1 VATVGDILTVP
12 ESGWKR
18 YDDKDANIS
27 YIGDGWGGDTTYTP
41 YNGNRSRN
49 SASTENTS
57 IRFNFTGTRL
67 RIICVTSTNWSD
79 KLKISIDNVEETFSE
94 YGPVVQGQVLNYEKT
109 NLEDKEHSLIIT
121 NLGAIYWGL
130 DAIDI
135 DEKGELKV
143 YAE

>member
-1 VATVGDILTVP
+1 MATVGDILTAP
-12 ESGWKR
+12 EAGWKR
-18 YDDKDANIS
+18 YDDKDASVS
-27 YIGDGWGGDTTYTP
+27 YIGDGWSSDTRYTP
-41 YNGNRSRN
+41 YNGSRSLN

-109 NLEDKEHSLIIT
+109 NLEDKEHSVIIT